1 MGLISR
7 VSSRTYRKS
16 QKHQPIKMAQAEVNK
31 PVGQSPRNTSSSETV
46 SLKPN
51 STSSSSGNLPR
62 TDTPVSSSEN
72 PRPAKSSSSPPDHPR
87 SSVKKLDESESLPPL
102 STNDGDM
109 NKDRS
114 IFTSNESPTEVSLP
128 SLGPNLSDTNSS
140 AVSPSDEPPTVSFDL
155 SWNKAPEVAKSS
167 SPVKSEASERKV

>member
-16 QKHQPIKMAQAEVNK
+16 QKPHKYQKWLPRLNK

-46 SLKPN
+46 SSKPN
-51 STSSSSGNLPR
+51 STSSSNENSPK
-62 TDTPVSSSEN
+62 TDTLASSSEN

-87 SSVKKLDESESLPPL
+87 CSARKLDEFESSPPS

-109 NKDRS
+109 NRDRS
-114 IFTSNESPTEVSLP
+114 IFTSNESPTEASPP
-128 SLGPNLSDTNSS
+128 SPRPNPSDTN
-140 AVSPSDEPPTVSFDL
+140 F
-155 SWNKAPEVAKSS
+155 
-167 SPVKSEASERKV
+167 